1 MLLKK
6 VKFWINT
13 ILHLSR
19 KYCKVQG
26 VQRKTIA
33 KNEKHTYLITK
44 VKMPKL
50 KKKAQEGR

>member
-33 KNEKHTYLITK
+33 KNEKHIYLITK

>member
-1 MLLKK
+1 MTKPL
-6 VKFWINT
+6 IQT
-13 ILHLSR
+13 PR
-19 KYCKVQG
+19 